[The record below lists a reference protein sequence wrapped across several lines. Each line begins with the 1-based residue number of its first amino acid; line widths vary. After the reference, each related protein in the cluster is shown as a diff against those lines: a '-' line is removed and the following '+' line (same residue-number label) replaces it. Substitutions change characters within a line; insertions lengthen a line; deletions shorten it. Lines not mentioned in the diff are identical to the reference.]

1 MSNDNHA
8 RTDRR
13 TNNGSSLTQDVVTT
27 VATVGVIAAG
37 VALLEVALIPGM
49 VIGGAAVLAPTLFPK
64 SLSNSFSSS
73 LGKSTKSLGDSLSFS
88 GLRRR
93 IKPLFDF
100 SPPIA
105 KASRSKASLASTSL
119 TSASSR
125 NLPVV
130 KPELPVQFTI
140 KQAIAKTITYRII
153 VTTLDFTVNYLVIG
167 EVATAAGL
175 SAFAL
180 VVGPLFYLGHEAV
193 WNRFGDADKRVDLTA
208 YLPWRSNAETSSDE
222 APLEEPPGFT
232 ISRALAKTI
241 TFRTIATTMDFTT
254 NFVVVGDLVTALT
267 LSASG
272 FILGPFVYF
281 GHEMVWDYYGSPGVR
296 TPEPEV
302 SALLLPAPG

>member
-1 MSNDNHA
+1 MSNDNIA
-8 RTDRR
+8 QRMDRA
-13 TNNGSSLTQDVVTT
+13 TNDKSSLTQDVVTT

-49 VIGGAAVLAPTLFPK
+49 VLGGAAVLAPRLFPK
-64 SLSNSFSSS
+64 SGLLPKNLSE
-73 LGKSTKSLGDSLSFS
+73 SLSLP

-93 IKPLFDF
+93 LKPLLDF
-100 SPPIA
+100 SPPVA
-105 KASRSKASLASTSL
+105 SKAPLKASPQ
-119 TSASSR
+119 

-130 KPELPVQFTI
+130 TSALPVQFTI

-153 VTTLDFTVNYLVIG
+153 VTTLDFTVNYIVIG

-180 VVGPLFYLGHEAV
+180 VVGPLFYLAHEAM

-208 YLPWRSNAETSSDE
+208 YLPWRLNARTPSDETGLSDE
-222 APLEEPPGFT
+222 ASSSERPGLT

-281 GHEMVWDYYGSPGVR
+281 GHEMAWDYYGSPGAR
-296 TPEPEV
+296 PEPEAPV
-302 SALLLPAPG
+302 ILLPAPG

>member
-1 MSNDNHA
+1 VSNDNNA
-8 RTDRR
+8 QRMGRVTG
-13 TNNGSSLTQDVVTT
+13 NGSSLTQDVVTT

-49 VIGGAAVLAPTLFPK
+49 VLGGAAVLAPSLLPK
-64 SLSNSFSSS
+64 SL
-73 LGKSTKSLGDSLSFS
+73 TKSLSLR

-93 IKPLFDF
+93 LKPLLDF
-100 SPPIA
+100 SPPVA
-105 KASRSKASLASTSL
+105 SKASLQKTSVPG
-119 TSASSR
+119 
-125 NLPVV
+125 LPVV
-130 KPELPVQFTI
+130 KSALPVQFTI

-153 VTTLDFTVNYLVIG
+153 VTTLDFTVNYIVIG

-180 VVGPLFYLGHEAV
+180 VVGPLFYLAHEAA

-208 YLPWRSNAETSSDE
+208 YLPWRLNAKTPSDE
-222 APLEEPPGFT
+222 AGLSDEASSDEPPGFT

-296 TPEPEV
+296 TAEPE
-302 SALLLPAPG
+302 APMILLPAPG